1 MNKEKFALGLPA
13 GSIRAILA
21 IIVIGGTAVGVVVLI
36 IIAAWKEQ
44 PDLVGDIIGAIAV
57 WFAIVTLIAR
67 DYFSAGQSSD
77 TMKEVKKLIK
87 K

>member
-1 MNKEKFALGLPA
+1 MNKEKFALGLPS

-21 IIVIGGTAVGVVVLI
+21 IIVIGGTAVGVVALI

-57 WFAIVTLIAR
+57 WFAIVTLVAR
-67 DYFSAGQSSD
+67 DYFSAGQNSD
-77 TMKEVKKLIK
+77 MMKEVKELIK